1 MNQRRKI
8 RIALGSVLALALVV
22 TCAAVYQ
29 SGSKSTPNEKEF
41 VKENQEDSVDQAIKT
56 EEREDTEETENANTS
71 NVEGTREIEDEADAS
86 TDTDQ
91 DQMADSGLTEDGI
104 VEENQDSAAAGEN
117 TQDSAEVTEENENTE
132 SASAEIQTEIQAAAP
147 TLNFTESSLM
157 EWPVNGQVVLDYNMD
172 NTIYFPTLNVY
183 KTNPAIAIS
192 AEVGTPVAA
201 VADGKVVSIAENEET
216 GTTVTLDMGNG
227 YQAVYGQLKDVTLQ
241 AEEYISAGG
250 VLGYINEPT
259 KYYTEEGA
267 NLYFAL
273 SKDGVPLDPQQY
285 LP

>member
-56 EEREDTEETENANTS
+56 EEREDTENANTS

-172 NTIYFPTLNVY
+172 NTIYFPTLNV
-183 KTNPAIAIS
+183 
-192 AEVGTPVAA
+192 
-201 VADGKVVSIAENEET
+201 
-216 GTTVTLDMGNG
+216 
-227 YQAVYGQLKDVTLQ
+227 
-241 AEEYISAGG
+241 
-250 VLGYINEPT
+250 
-259 KYYTEEGA
+259 
-267 NLYFAL
+267 
-273 SKDGVPLDPQQY
+273 
-285 LP
+285 

>member
-56 EEREDTEETENANTS
+56 EEREDTENANTS
-71 NVEGTREIEDEADAS
+71 FVEGTREIEDEAAPS

>member
-86 TDTDQ
+86 IDTDQ
-91 DQMADSGLTEDGI
+91 DQLADSGLTEDGI

>member
-104 VEENQDSAAAGEN
+104 VEENQDSAEAGEN

-259 KYYTEEGA
+259 KYYTEEGS

>member
-56 EEREDTEETENANTS
+56 EEREDTENANTS

-241 AEEYISAGG
+241 A
-250 VLGYINEPT
+250 
-259 KYYTEEGA
+259 
-267 NLYFAL
+267 
-273 SKDGVPLDPQQY
+273 
-285 LP
+285 

>member
-1 MNQRRKI
+1 
-8 RIALGSVLALALVV
+8 
-22 TCAAVYQ
+22 
-29 SGSKSTPNEKEF
+29 
-41 VKENQEDSVDQAIKT
+41 
-56 EEREDTEETENANTS
+56 
-71 NVEGTREIEDEADAS
+71 
-86 TDTDQ
+86 
-91 DQMADSGLTEDGI
+91 MADSELTEDGI

-157 EWPVNGQVVLDYNMD
+157 EWPVNGHVLIDYSMD

>member
-86 TDTDQ
+86 TDTEQ
-91 DQMADSGLTEDGI
+91 DQMADSELTEDGI
-104 VEENQDSAAAGEN
+104 VEENQDSAEAGEN